1 MMNQKI
7 IYQFKKL
14 VIKII
19 KIKFVRKK
27 TRGWNCKEKIN
38 FKNYFK

>member
-14 VIKII
+14 AIKII
-19 KIKFVRKK
+19 KIKFDRKK
-27 TRGWNCKEKIN
+27 TRG
-38 FKNYFK
+38 